1 MSSFYAVCLRAASAA
16 VIISSLLATTV
27 RAEDQPFLTLDA
39 TDIEPQLGHELEQN
53 FGWNHGLTRKAF
65 NEFEGETELE
75 YGFSDRIKLAVAT
88 SYSWAKEHDHSLL
101 PSPYESGTAWSGIT
115 GEMIWQAMNVYFDPV
130 GLGVLVA
137 PAVGPSARGV
147 EAKLLLQK
155 NFLNDRLRFVINGG
169 GAFGSEKEDGAWSD
183 VSALTF
189 DAGLA
194 YNITWSWSLGVE
206 FNAEHDFDGLL
217 VNGKAV
223 PVATTYYVGPTL
235 QYIAH
240 PWTASVGFQAQ
251 LPWANDPAHTSVYQG
266 YLADAERFR
275 IALRVTRDFY

>member
-1 MSSFYAVCLRAASAA
+1 MSSFADSLRTASIAVLIPL
-16 VIISSLLATTV
+16 VLATAA

-75 YGFSDRIKLAVAT
+75 YGFSDQIRLALTT
-88 SYSWAKEHDHSLL
+88 SYSWTKEHDRSLL
-101 PSPYESGTAWSGIT
+101 PSPYESGTAWGGIK
-115 GEMIWQAMNVYFDPV
+115 GEMIWQAMNVYFDPI

-137 PAVGPSARGV
+137 PTVGPYARGA
-147 EAKLLLQK
+147 EAKLLVQK
-155 NFLNDRLRFVINGG
+155 NFINDRLRFVINAGG
-169 GAFGSEKEDGAWSD
+169 EFASEKKDGAWGD
-183 VSALTF
+183 ASALTF

-194 YNITWSWSLGVE
+194 YNITWEWSLAVE

-217 VNGKAV
+217 VNGKGLPA
-223 PVATTYYVGPTL
+223 ATMYYVGPTL

-240 PWTASVGFQAQ
+240 PWTASIGFQAQ
-251 LPWANDPAHTSVYQG
+251 LPWASDPMHTSVYQG

-275 IALRVTRDFY
+275 VGFRVTRDFY

>member
-1 MSSFYAVCLRAASAA
+1 MSSFADSLRMASIAVFIPL
-16 VIISSLLATTV
+16 VLATAA

-75 YGFSDRIKLAVAT
+75 YGFSDQIRLALTT
-88 SYSWAKEHDHSLL
+88 SYSWTKEHDRSLL
-101 PSPYESGTAWSGIT
+101 PSPYESGTAWGGIK
-115 GEMIWQAMNVYFDPV
+115 GEMIWQAMNVYFDPI

-137 PAVGPSARGV
+137 PTVGPYARGA
-147 EAKLLLQK
+147 EAKLLVQK
-155 NFLNDRLRFVINGG
+155 NFINDRLRFVINAGG
-169 GAFGSEKEDGAWSD
+169 EFASEKKDGAWGD
-183 VSALTF
+183 ASALTF

-194 YNITWSWSLGVE
+194 YNITWEWSLAVE

-217 VNGKAV
+217 VNGKGV
-223 PVATTYYVGPTL
+223 PAATTYYVGPTL

-240 PWTASVGFQAQ
+240 PWTASLGFQAQ
-251 LPWANDPAHTSVYQG
+251 LPWATDPTHTSVYQG

-275 IALRVTRDFY
+275 VGLRVTRDFY

>member
-1 MSSFYAVCLRAASAA
+1 MSSFADSLRTASIAVFIPL
-16 VIISSLLATTV
+16 VLATAA

-75 YGFSDRIKLAVAT
+75 YGFSDQIRLALTT
-88 SYSWAKEHDHSLL
+88 SYSWTKEHDRSLL
-101 PSPYESGTAWSGIT
+101 PSPYESGTAWGGIK
-115 GEMIWQAMNVYFDPV
+115 GEMIWQAMNVYFDPI

-137 PAVGPSARGV
+137 PTVGPYARGA
-147 EAKLLLQK
+147 EAKLLVQK
-155 NFLNDRLRFVINGG
+155 NFINDRLRFVINAGG
-169 GAFGSEKEDGAWSD
+169 EFASEKKDGAWSD
-183 VSALTF
+183 ASALTF

-194 YNITWSWSLGVE
+194 YNITWEWSLAVE

-217 VNGKAV
+217 VNGKGV
-223 PVATTYYVGPTL
+223 PAATTYYVGPTL

-240 PWTASVGFQAQ
+240 PWTASLGFQAQ
-251 LPWANDPAHTSVYQG
+251 LPWASDPTHTSVYQG

-275 IALRVTRDFY
+275 VGLRVTRDFY

>member
-1 MSSFYAVCLRAASAA
+1 MSSFADSLRTASIAVFIPL
-16 VIISSLLATTV
+16 VLATAA

-75 YGFSDRIKLAVAT
+75 YGFSDQIRLALTT
-88 SYSWAKEHDHSLL
+88 SYSWTKEHDRSLL
-101 PSPYESGTAWSGIT
+101 PSPYESGTAWGGIK
-115 GEMIWQAMNVYFDPV
+115 GEMIWQAMNVYFDPI

-137 PAVGPSARGV
+137 PTVGPYARGA
-147 EAKLLLQK
+147 EAKLLVQK
-155 NFLNDRLRFVINGG
+155 NFINDRLRFVINAGG
-169 GAFGSEKEDGAWSD
+169 EFASEKKDGAWGD
-183 VSALTF
+183 ASALTF

-194 YNITWSWSLGVE
+194 YNITWEWSLGVE

-217 VNGKAV
+217 VNGKGV
-223 PVATTYYVGPTL
+223 PAATTYYVGPTL

-240 PWTASVGFQAQ
+240 PWTASLGFQAQ
-251 LPWANDPAHTSVYQG
+251 LPWASDPTHTSVYQG

-275 IALRVTRDFY
+275 VGFRVTRDFY